1 MFSAVEGFRC
11 QYFRLAIISSLVNE
25 NNRALTKQSDCFRRY
40 GQEADMK
47 GAKIALLAMF
57 MLMCGEKTGKTVS
70 SPNEMRMGESRT
82 AQLPPA
88 NNGPPVTWFPVK
100 EQYVTREGDPLFV
113 LVTITC
119 DAGSPNE
126 ARFELLQPTPGFVS
140 LVPVCSPPGTP
151 FAKTLV
157 VIAPG
162 QGDAGKHEVSLGST
176 RCGHPEDAVR
186 NPIVR
191 LFVKVKKAR

>member
-1 MFSAVEGFRC
+1 
-11 QYFRLAIISSLVNE
+11 
-25 NNRALTKQSDCFRRY
+25 
-40 GQEADMK
+40 MK
-47 GAKIALLAMF
+47 VVIVALLAMF
-57 MLMCGEKTGKTVS
+57 FLVCRAETGKMADSGARASATGS
-70 SPNEMRMGESRT
+70 YRT
-82 AQLPPA
+82 AQAPPNYGA
-88 NNGPPVTWFPVK
+88 PVNWFPSK
-100 EQYVTREGDPLFV
+100 ELYVTKENDPLFV

-119 DAGSPNE
+119 EADSPNE

-151 FAKTLV
+151 FAKILV

-176 RCGHPEDAVR
+176 RCGHPEDSVR

>member
-1 MFSAVEGFRC
+1 MPFATMV
-11 QYFRLAIISSLVNE
+11 
-25 NNRALTKQSDCFRRY
+25 
-40 GQEADMK
+40 
-47 GAKIALLAMF
+47 LLAAF
-57 MLMCGEKTGKTVS
+57 FLVCSEKPGNMPVS
-70 SPNEMRMGESRT
+70 WAKVSIGESRT

-119 DAGSPNE
+119 EADSPNE
-126 ARFELLQPTPGFVS
+126 ARFELLDPTPGFVS